1 MPIAGYKGSGLAL
14 VLGLLG
20 GPLNGAAF
28 GREVKELTADQVRE
42 TNTGHVVIAIDVARF
57 RPLDEFTEEIGRH
70 LRDLASSKRLPGF
83 DEIHIPGQG
92 RAARR
97 DDRIKNGVPL
107 SETLLRQVDE
117 VANSLGIEPLMERIV
132 SSE

>member
-1 MPIAGYKGSGLAL
+1 MIAL
-14 VLGLLG
+14 
-20 GPLNGAAF
+20 
-28 GREVKELTADQVRE
+28 
-42 TNTGHVVIAIDVARF
+42 DVARF

-70 LRDLASSKRLPGF
+70 IGDLASSKQLPGF
-83 DEIHIPGQG
+83 DEIHLPGQG

-107 SETLLRQVDE
+107 SEMLLGQVDE
-117 VANSLGIEPLMERIV
+117 VASSLGIVPLAERIV